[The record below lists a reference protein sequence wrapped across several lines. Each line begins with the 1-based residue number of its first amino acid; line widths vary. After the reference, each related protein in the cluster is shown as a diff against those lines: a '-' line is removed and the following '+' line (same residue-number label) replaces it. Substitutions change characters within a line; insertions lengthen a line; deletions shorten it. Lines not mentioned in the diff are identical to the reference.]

1 MNFDLFSVLLYDF
14 SINGIPRIRFHCI
27 S

>member
-1 MNFDLFSVLLYDF
+1 VSVLLCDF

-27 S
+27 Y

>member
-1 MNFDLFSVLLYDF
+1 MSVLLCDF

>member
-1 MNFDLFSVLLYDF
+1 VLLCDF
-14 SINGIPRIRFHCI
+14 SINGIPRLRFHCM

>member
-1 MNFDLFSVLLYDF
+1 VLLCDF
-14 SINGIPRIRFHCI
+14 SINGIPRVRFHCI

>member
-1 MNFDLFSVLLYDF
+1 VSVLLCDF
-14 SINGIPRIRFHCI
+14 TINGIPRIRFHCI

>member
-1 MNFDLFSVLLYDF
+1 MLLRAF
-14 SINGIPRIRFHCI
+14 SINGIPRIRFHRI